1 MSHIKQEAVRIYE
14 QIAELEAK
22 RNVLLDEA
30 KSNESPKE
38 IRERLL
44 EQVKQDNHEIST
56 MERQTTE
63 IREAI
68 EKASEELRQT
78 EIDLEEMSGERN
90 QKYKELKKREETM
103 NQFLETYEES
113 RSAEVVSD

>member
-14 QIAELEAK
+14 QINELEQK
-22 RNVLLDEA
+22 KMTLVEEQ

-56 MERQTTE
+56 MDRQ
-63 IREAI
+63 
-68 EKASEELRQT
+68 
-78 EIDLEEMSGERN
+78 
-90 QKYKELKKREETM
+90 
-103 NQFLETYEES
+103 
-113 RSAEVVSD
+113 